1 MRPCAACNHSKAT
14 LSQPISDNVVPNLNR
29 ESGLQRMAVTEL
41 KINTG
46 LTAQTL
52 LPIAFDGREVELE
65 ARAYKSADPAFEA
78 LALINRD
85 LSAKPGPALVRVH
98 SGCVT
103 GDIFHSLRCDCQAQ
117 LHAAL
122 DKISKTPGGV
132 LIYLPFHEGRGIGL
146 LEKIKAY
153 ALQDKG
159 LDTVDANL
167 ELGHPVDARDYSL
180 AAEILS
186 DLGFRTIRLMTNNPD
201 KIDALTEG
209 GIEVVEQVPLVIR
222 AGEHNARYLDTK
234 RARMSHKL

>member
-1 MRPCAACNHSKAT
+1 MT
-14 LSQPISDNVVPNLNR
+14 LTRLNID
-29 ESGLQRMAVTEL
+29 AD
-41 KINTG
+41 
-46 LTAQTL
+46 LTAKTV
-52 LPIAFDGREVELE
+52 LPIAFEGREVALE
-65 ARAYKSADPAFEA
+65 ARAYKSAEPDFEA
-78 LALINRD
+78 LVLVNRMD
-85 LSAKPGPALVRVH
+85 ETSDAVPALVRVH

-122 DKISKTPGGV
+122 DKITQTPNGV

-167 ELGHPVDARDYSL
+167 QLGHPVDARDYTL
-180 AAEILS
+180 AGEILA
-186 DLGFRTIRLMTNNPD
+186 DLGFQKIRLMTNNPD
-201 KIDALTEG
+201 KIDRLTAS
-209 GIEVVEQVPLVIR
+209 GIDVVEQVPLRVE
-222 AGEHNARYLDTK
+222 ASTHNARYLDTK